1 MVQHMVKGIQ
11 FRCLLKVWQNRAVLG
26 LANLQGPVPGNM
38 HMAVFIQSLHLR
50 NCRDCSMF
58 TPQAN
63 MKMTLTE
70 ITTGNSGNGNSDILK
85 VLITRRRLSFQSLYA
100 YQCFF
105 WCRRRCFLHVSDKNK
120 EALKG
125 FII

>member
-11 FRCLLKVWQNRAVLG
+11 FRCLLKVWQNGAALG
-26 LANLQGPVPGNM
+26 LANLQGPVRGNM
-38 HMAVFIQSLHLR
+38 RMAVFIQSLHLR

-70 ITTGNSGNGNSDILK
+70 ITTGNSGNGNTDILK
-85 VLITRRRLSFQSLYA
+85 ELIITRRHLFIPISVCAYRTILSPRIL
-100 YQCFF
+100 
-105 WCRRRCFLHVSDKNK
+105 
-120 EALKG
+120 
-125 FII
+125 